1 MFKPKLFSTLK
12 GYTFSQ
18 FTSDL
23 TAGLIVGIVA
33 LPLSIALAIAS
44 GVSPEK
50 GLITACVAGF
60 FISFLGGSSV
70 QIGGPTGAFVI
81 IIYNIIAQHGLK
93 GLTLATIMAG
103 VFLVIMGFL
112 KFGSYI
118 KFIPWPITTGFTSG
132 IAIVILSTQLK
143 DFTGIVTDHD
153 PSEFLEKL
161 AKLWEFKHTI
171 FLPSLL
177 IGIGSFLLIY
187 FWPKKIKKIPGTLV
201 AIVLS
206 TLANSLFHLNA
217 DTIGS
222 RFGNL
227 TASFS
232 FPDFTGITLQE
243 IQALLPSAFTI
254 AILAGIE
261 SLLSA
266 VVADGMTGGKHSPN
280 MELIAQGVANICSAL
295 TGGIA
300 ATGAIARTAANVK
313 NGGQTPVAG
322 IVHSVAIAV
331 MMFLFMPYASMI
343 PMSCLAAI
351 LINVALNMGEWK
363 VFIELFKAPK
373 SDFFI
378 FLLTFALTILFD
390 LVVAIEVGMVL
401 AAILFVKRM
410 ADVSGVRPISD
421 EITDLRDPDNPLE
434 LLKLPMPEQVQVY
447 EVNGPF
453 FFGAATRFTEVMGEI
468 SVYPKVFIL
477 RLRHVPA
484 MDATGLNALE
494 HLKWRLDKKG
504 TILLLSGVQEQPAK
518 VLEKSGFI
526 DSLGAKSIHKH
537 LNSAVKMANQLVNHT
552 YGVEIE
558 ESESA

>member
-1 MFKPKLFSTLK
+1 MLRPKLFTTLK
-12 GYTFSQ
+12 GYTLSQ

-23 TAGLIVGIVA
+23 TAGLIVGIIA

-60 FISFLGGSSV
+60 FISFLGGSRV

-81 IIYNIIAQHGLK
+81 IIYNIVAQHGLR

-103 VFLVIMGFL
+103 IILMVMGFL

-118 KFIPWPITTGFTSG
+118 KFIPWPITSGFTSG

-161 AKLWEFKHTI
+161 AKLWEFRHTI
-171 FLPSLL
+171 YLPSLL
-177 IGIGSFLLIY
+177 IGLGSFLLIY

-201 AIVLS
+201 AILLS

-217 DTIGS
+217 ETIGS
-222 RFGNL
+222 RFGQL
-227 TASFS
+227 TATFS
-232 FPDFTGITLQE
+232 FPDFTGVNLQE
-243 IQALLPSAFTI
+243 IQNLLPSAFTI
-254 AILAGIE
+254 AVLAGIE

-266 VVADGMTGGKHSPN
+266 VVADGMTGGRHRPN
-280 MELIAQGVANICSAL
+280 MELIAQGVANIFSAL
-295 TGGIA
+295 TGGIP

-313 NGGQTPVAG
+313 NGGRTPVAG
-322 IVHSVAIAV
+322 IVHSIAILI

-351 LINVALNMGEWK
+351 LINVAINMGEWK
-363 VFIELFKAPK
+363 VFRELFKAPK
-373 SDFFI
+373 SDFVI
-378 FLLTFALTILFD
+378 FLLTFVLTILFD
-390 LVVAIEVGMVL
+390 LVVAIEVGLVL

-410 ADVSGVRPISD
+410 ADVSDVKS
-421 EITDLRDPDNPLE
+421 ITDEVADHPDPKTPLE
-434 LLKLPMPEQVQVY
+434 LLRMPVSEQVQVY

-453 FFGAATRFTEVMGEI
+453 FFGAAARFTEVMGDI
-468 SVYPKVFIL
+468 SVFPKVFIL
-477 RLRHVPA
+477 RLKHVPV
-484 MDATGLNALE
+484 MDATGLNALD
-494 HLKWRLDKKG
+494 HLKRQLDRRG
-504 TILLLSGVQEQPAK
+504 TVLILSGLQEQPRS
-518 VLEKSGFI
+518 VLEKAGFTQ
-526 DSLGAKSIHKH
+526 SLGEEHVQTHMYNAIKLANK
-537 LNSAVKMANQLVNHT
+537 LVKKAFAVEV
-552 YGVEIE
+552 E

>member
-1 MFKPKLFSTLK
+1 MLKPKLFTTLK
-12 GYTFSQ
+12 GYTLSQ

-23 TAGLIVGIVA
+23 TAGLIVGIIA

-50 GLITACVAGF
+50 GLITACIAGF
-60 FISFLGGSSV
+60 FISFLGGSRV

-81 IIYNIIAQHGLK
+81 IIYNIVAQHGLR

-103 VFLVIMGFL
+103 VILMLMGFL

-118 KFIPWPITTGFTSG
+118 KFIPWPITSGFTSG

-161 AKLWEFKHTI
+161 AKLWEFKHTM

-187 FWPKKIKKIPGTLV
+187 FWPKKIRKIPGTLV
-201 AIVLS
+201 AILLS

-217 DTIGS
+217 ETIGS
-222 RFGNL
+222 RFGQL

-232 FPDFTGITLQE
+232 FPDFTGVTMQE
-243 IQALLPSAFTI
+243 VQALLPSAFTI
-254 AILAGIE
+254 AVLAGIE

-266 VVADGMTGGKHSPN
+266 VVADGMTGGKHRPN
-280 MELIAQGVANICSAL
+280 MELVAQGVANIVSAL

-313 NGGQTPVAG
+313 NGGRTPVAG
-322 IVHSVAIAV
+322 IVHSFAILI

-351 LINVALNMGEWK
+351 LINVAVNMGEWK
-363 VFIELFKAPK
+363 VFRELFKAPK
-373 SDFFI
+373 SDFVV
-378 FLLTFALTILFD
+378 FLLTFVLTILFD
-390 LVVAIEVGMVL
+390 LVVAIEVGLVL

-410 ADVSGVRPISD
+410 ADVSDVRPISE
-421 EITDLRDPDNPLE
+421 EITDLPDPDNPLE
-434 LLKLPMPEQVQVY
+434 LLKLPVPEQVQVY

-468 SVYPKVFIL
+468 SVFPKVFIL

-494 HLKWRLDKKG
+494 HLKRQLDKHG
-504 TILLLSGVQEQPAK
+504 TVLILSGVQDQPEKA
-518 VLEKSGFI
+518 LSKSGFI
-526 DSLGAKSIHKH
+526 GSLGAEYVHKH
-537 LNSAVKMANQLVNHT
+537 LNSAVKMANQLVNHEFD
-552 YGVEIE
+552 VEIE
-558 ESESA
+558 DSESA

>member
-1 MFKPKLFSTLK
+1 MLKPKLFTTLK
-12 GYTFSQ
+12 GYTLSQ

-23 TAGLIVGIVA
+23 TAGLIVGIIA

-60 FISFLGGSSV
+60 FISFLGGSRV

-81 IIYNIIAQHGLK
+81 IIYNIIAQHGLR

-103 VFLVIMGFL
+103 LILMVMGFL

-118 KFIPWPITTGFTSG
+118 KFIPWPITSGFTSG

-161 AKLWEFKHTI
+161 AKLWEFRHTI
-171 FLPSLL
+171 YLPSLL
-177 IGIGSFLLIY
+177 IGLGSFLLIY

-201 AIVLS
+201 AILLS
-206 TLANSLFHLNA
+206 TLANNLFHLNA
-217 DTIGS
+217 ETIGS
-222 RFGNL
+222 RFGQL
-227 TASFS
+227 TATFS
-232 FPDFTGITLQE
+232 FPDFSGINLQE
-243 IQALLPSAFTI
+243 IQNLLPSAFTI

-266 VVADGMTGGKHSPN
+266 VVADGMTGGRHRPN
-280 MELIAQGVANICSAL
+280 MELIAQGVANIFSAL
-295 TGGIA
+295 TGGIP

-313 NGGQTPVAG
+313 NGGRTPVAG
-322 IVHSVAIAV
+322 IVHSIAIFV

-351 LINVALNMGEWK
+351 LINVAINMGEWK
-363 VFIELFKAPK
+363 VFRELLKAPK
-373 SDFFI
+373 SDFVV
-378 FLLTFALTILFD
+378 FLLTFVLTILFD
-390 LVVAIEVGMVL
+390 LVVAIEVGLVL

-410 ADVSGVRPISD
+410 ADVSDVRS
-421 EITDLRDPDNPLE
+421 ITDEVVDHPDPKTPLE
-434 LLKLPMPEQVQVY
+434 LLRLPVPEQVQVY

-453 FFGAATRFTEVMGEI
+453 FFGAAARFTEVMGDI
-468 SVYPKVFIL
+468 SVFPKVFIL
-477 RLRHVPA
+477 RLKHVPV

-494 HLKWRLDKKG
+494 HLKRQLDKRG
-504 TILLLSGVQEQPAK
+504 TVLILSGLQDQPRS
-518 VLEKSGFI
+518 VLENSGFI
-526 DSLGAKSIHKH
+526 QSIGEEYVQKH
-537 LNSAVKMANQLVNHT
+537 MYNAIKLANKLVKKAFAVEV
-552 YGVEIE
+552 E

>member
-1 MFKPKLFSTLK
+1 MLKPKLFTTLK
-12 GYTFSQ
+12 GYTLSQ

-23 TAGLIVGIVA
+23 TAGLIVGIIA

-60 FISFLGGSSV
+60 FISFLGGSRV

-81 IIYNIIAQHGLK
+81 IIYNIIAQHGLR

-103 VFLVIMGFL
+103 ILLMIMGFL

-153 PSEFLEKL
+153 PSEFFEKL
-161 AKLWEFKHTI
+161 AKLWEFKHTL

-177 IGIGSFLLIY
+177 IGLGSFLLIY

-201 AIVLS
+201 AILLS

-217 DTIGS
+217 ETIGS
-222 RFGNL
+222 RFGQL

-232 FPDFTGITLQE
+232 FPDFTGVTLQE

-266 VVADGMTGGKHSPN
+266 VVADGMTGSRHRPN
-280 MELIAQGVANICSAL
+280 MELVAQGVANICSAL

-300 ATGAIARTAANVK
+300 ATGAIARTAANIK
-313 NGGQTPVAG
+313 NGGRTPIAG
-322 IVHSVAIAV
+322 IVHSIAILV
-331 MMFLFMPYASMI
+331 MMFLFMPYASLI

-351 LINVALNMGEWK
+351 LINVAVNMGEWK
-363 VFIELFKAPK
+363 VFVELFKAPK
-373 SDFFI
+373 SDFVV
-378 FLLTFALTILFD
+378 FLLTFVLTIVFD
-390 LVVAIEVGMVL
+390 LVVAIEVGLVL

-410 ADVSGVRPISD
+410 ADVSDVRPISD
-421 EITDLRDPDNPLE
+421 QITDLPDPDNPLE
-434 LLKLPMPEQVQVY
+434 LLKLPVPEQVQVY

-468 SVYPKVFIL
+468 SVFPKVFIL

-494 HLKWRLDKKG
+494 HLKKKLEKHG
-504 TILLLSGVQEQPAK
+504 TILLLSGIQDQPAK
-518 VLEKSGFI
+518 VLAKSGFI
-526 DSLGAKSIHKH
+526 DNLGAEHVHKH
-537 LNSAVKMANQLVNHT
+537 LNTAVKMANQLVNHAFD
-552 YGVEIE
+552 VKAM